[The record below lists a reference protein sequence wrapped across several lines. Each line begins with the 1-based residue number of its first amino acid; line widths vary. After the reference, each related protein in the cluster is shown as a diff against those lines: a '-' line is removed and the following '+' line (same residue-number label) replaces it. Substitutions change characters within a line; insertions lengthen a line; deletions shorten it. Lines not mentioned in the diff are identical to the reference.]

1 MQPTE
6 PGPTR
11 VDARVETRDIEV
23 RGLAWFAASL
33 LISGIVISL
42 VLWGMFR
49 YFEGKLASLDP
60 QDTPVV
66 AEQRLREPPPPTDPA
81 ARFPQPRLQSNAA
94 EENARQRF
102 AEDRVLASY
111 GWRDAP
117 AGVVRIPIDRAMDL
131 VAQRGLPVR
140 AEGVKQ

>member
-6 PGPTR
+6 SGP
-11 VDARVETRDIEV
+11 ARVETRDIEV

-33 LISGIVISL
+33 LISAVVITL

-49 YFEGKLASLDP
+49 FFEGQIAGRDP
-60 QDTPVV
+60 EDTPVV
-66 AEQRLREPPPPTDPA
+66 AEQRRREKPSLDPA

-102 AEDRVLASY
+102 AEERVLASY
-111 GWRDAP
+111 GWLDP
-117 AGVVRIPIDRAMDL
+117 QTGVVRIPIDRAMDL
-131 VAQRGLPVR
+131 VAQRGLPAR
-140 AEGVKQ
+140 AGAK

>member
-6 PGPTR
+6 PGQ
-11 VDARVETRDIEV
+11 ARVEARDIEV

-33 LISGIVISL
+33 LLSGIVISV

-49 YFEGKLASLDP
+49 FLEGQITGQDP
-60 QDTPVV
+60 EDTPVV
-66 AEQRLREPPPPTDPA
+66 AEQRRREPPSADPA

-102 AEDRVLASY
+102 AEERVLASY
-111 GWRDAP
+111 GWLDP
-117 AGVVRIPIDRAMDL
+117 QSGVVRIPIDRAMDL
-131 VAQRGLPVR
+131 VAQRGLPAR
-140 AEGVKQ
+140 AEGPQR

>member
-6 PGPTR
+6 PGQ
-11 VDARVETRDIEV
+11 ARVEVRDVEV

-33 LISGIVISL
+33 LISGIVISV

-49 YFEGKLASLDP
+49 YFEGKLASADP

-66 AEQRLREPPPPTDPA
+66 EEQRRREPPSPDPA

-102 AEDRVLASY
+102 AEERVLASY
-111 GWRDAP
+111 GWLDAQ

-131 VAQRGLPVR
+131 VAQRGLPAR
-140 AEGVKQ
+140 AGAK